1 MTRYML
7 HYYQKDD
14 GWIEFKTKEQME
26 EAKQQFE
33 DGESDVSDIS
43 NEAHWLYKAVKDYK
57 RTDCSEEFITN
68 EEEFEADE
76 EEPDYNP
83 ELDAASYT

>member
-1 MTRYML
+1 MTRYIL

-26 EAKQQFE
+26 EAKRQFE

-57 RTDCSEEFITN
+57 RTNCEELFSNGEEYEAN
-68 EEEFEADE
+68 EEE
-76 EEPDYNP
+76 
-83 ELDAASYT
+83 S

>member
-57 RTDCSEEFITN
+57 KGLTVVKVLTIEEK
-68 EEEFEADE
+68 
-76 EEPDYNP
+76 
-83 ELDAASYT
+83 S

>member
-7 HYYQKDD
+7 HYYKQDD

-33 DGESDVSDIS
+33 EGESDFSDIS
-43 NEAHWLYKAVKDYK
+43 NEAHWLYKAVKGHK
-57 RTDCSEEFITN
+57 GTNCN
-68 EEEFEADE
+68 EEYETIE
-76 EEPDYNP
+76 EE
-83 ELDAASYT
+83 L